1 MTFRLNQSTAA
12 LRALAFKLE
21 GKSPRP
27 ALLTLSPR
35 LRTIATTPT
44 TPSPS
49 QAQNTGVPSGEMNQ
63 IEILERTILRPERAE
78 CTCSGTDNAVG
89 YSAQAYDPSTTTP
102 ESEFACFEEE
112 IRLREDGSI
121 DPLFISPANRD
132 FSKLLDR
139 ELDGRAI
146 GKDKLDRLGNT
157 GSVKGWVK
165 KGKEVKVRVIG
176 KEGKE
181 VWRRMRMG
189 MGFEGDE
196 YERLL
201 RGLRRLQMRAHK
213 TSIFICNPLFKE

>member
-1 MTFRLNQSTAA
+1 MTFRLSQSTSA

-21 GKSPRP
+21 TGGPGPGRP
-27 ALLTLSPR
+27 FLSAH
-35 LRTIATTPT
+35 LRAIATTPT
-44 TPSPS
+44 TPSPT
-49 QAQNTGVPSGEMNQ
+49 QAQSTGMPSDEMNQ
-63 IEILERTILRPERAE
+63 IEILERTILSPERAE
-78 CTCSGTDNAVG
+78 STCSGTDNAVG
-89 YSAQAYDPSTTTP
+89 FSAQAYDPSTTTP

-139 ELDGRAI
+139 ELDGRAVER
-146 GKDKLDRLGNT
+146 DKVDRLGAT
-157 GSVKGWVK
+157 GSVRGWVN

-189 MGFEGDE
+189 MGDEGDE

-201 RGLRRLQMRAHK
+201 RGLRKLQMR
-213 TSIFICNPLFKE
+213 

>member
-1 MTFRLNQSTAA
+1 MTFRLNQSTNA
-12 LRALAFKLE
+12 LRAFALRA
-21 GKSPRP
+21 GRPRP
-27 ALLTLSPR
+27 ALASLPQH

-44 TPSPS
+44 TPSPT
-49 QAQNTGVPSGEMNQ
+49 QAQTGMPSGEMNQ
-63 IEILERTILRPERAE
+63 IEILERTILCPERAE
-78 CTCSGTDNAVG
+78 STCSGTDNAVG

-139 ELDGRAI
+139 ELDGRAVER
-146 GKDKLDRLGNT
+146 DKLDRLGGT
-157 GSVKGWVK
+157 GSVRGWVN

-189 MGFEGDE
+189 MGDEGDE

-201 RGLRRLQMRAHK
+201 RGLRRLQKR
-213 TSIFICNPLFKE
+213 

>member
-1 MTFRLNQSTAA
+1 MLFRPNQSINA
-12 LRALAFKLE
+12 LRALASTA
-21 GKSPRP
+21 GGPRP
-27 ALLTLSPR
+27 TLPSLSPR

-44 TPSPS
+44 TPSTT
-49 QAQNTGVPSGEMNQ
+49 QAQTGMPSNDINQ
-63 IEILERTILRPERAE
+63 IEILERTVLCPERAE
-78 CTCSGTDNAVG
+78 STCSGTDNAVG

-112 IRLREDGSI
+112 IRHREDGSI

-139 ELDGRAI
+139 DLDGRAVER
-146 GKDKLDRLGNT
+146 DKHDRLGAT
-157 GSVKGWVK
+157 GSVRGWVK

-181 VWRRMRMG
+181 VCRRMRMG
-189 MGFEGDE
+189 MGDEGDE

-201 RGLRRLQMRAHK
+201 RGLRKLQMR
-213 TSIFICNPLFKE
+213 